1 MLPNENNKST
11 AQHSWFWKW
20 VVNNKTVSVLSII
33 LLSLLIIFMLA
44 KVAWIF
50 APVGELLSIVGFP
63 IVLAGVLYYLL
74 SPLIDF
80 CEAHFKMNRS
90 LLITLIFLVMA
101 GLLAWGI
108 VVLIPAVQTQTMSII
123 KNWPTYWSNITH
135 QTNTIMSSSLFDTIK
150 NSIEKINADIVGTIS
165 KKASSVVS
173 STVGSLGSV
182 VGTVTTFIIG
192 LVTAPFIL
200 FYLLK
205 DGHQLPGYL
214 AKFFPVRY
222 RKATIDLLDEINL
235 QVSQYIRGQLTVAF
249 FVAVL
254 FVIGFSVV
262 GLKFAL
268 TLGILAGFLNLIPY
282 LGSFLA
288 MVPALVIAAVV
299 SPIMLVKVIIV
310 FAIEQTIEARL
321 ISPLILG
328 SSLAIHPVTIL
339 IVLLGSGRVF
349 GLVGVIFGIPGYAI
363 LKVIVT
369 RLFASYKEN
378 SGLYVESES
387 TKTNEDKEKS

>member
-1 MLPNENNKST
+1 MLPNEKST
-11 AQHSWFWKW
+11 SQRSWFWKW
-20 VVNNKTVSVLSII
+20 VVNNKTVSILSIV

-44 KVAWIF
+44 QVGWFF
-50 APVGELLSIVGFP
+50 APIGELLSIIGFP
-63 IVLAGVLYYLL
+63 IVLAGVLYYLI

-80 CEAHFKMNRS
+80 CETRFKLNRS
-90 LLITLIFLVMA
+90 LVITVVFIVISGFLV
-101 GLLAWGI
+101 WGI
-108 VVLIPAVQTQTMSII
+108 VVLIPAVQTQTISII

-135 QTNTIMSSSLFDTIK
+135 QTNDFMSSSLFDTIK
-150 NSIEKINADIVGTIS
+150 TSIEKINTDIVGTVS
-165 KKASSVVS
+165 KKASSVIG
-173 STVGSLGSV
+173 STVDSLGSV

-205 DGHQLPGYL
+205 DGHDLPEYL
-214 AKFFPVRY
+214 SNFFPVRY
-222 RKATIDLLDEINL
+222 RKSIIELLDEINL

-249 FVAVL
+249 FVAIL

-288 MVPALVIAAVV
+288 MIPALVIAAFV
-299 SPIMLVKVIIV
+299 SSIMLIKVIVVFIV
-310 FAIEQTIEARL
+310 EQTIEARL

-349 GLVGVIFGIPGYAI
+349 GLIGVIFGIPGYAI

-369 RLFASYKEN
+369 RIFVWYKKD
-378 SGLYVESES
+378 SGLYVESE
-387 TKTNEDKEKS
+387 KTNKDNQKS

>member
-1 MLPNENNKST
+1 MLPNEKST
-11 AQHSWFWKW
+11 SQRSWFWKW
-20 VVNNKTVSVLSII
+20 VVNNKTVSVLSIV
-33 LLSLLIIFMLA
+33 LLGLMIIFMSA
-44 KVAWIF
+44 KVGWFF
-50 APVGELLSIVGFP
+50 APIGELLSIVGFP
-63 IVLAGVLYYLL
+63 IVLAGVLYYLI

-80 CEAHFKMNRS
+80 CEKRFKLNRS
-90 LLITLIFLVMA
+90 LVITVVFIVISGFLV
-101 GLLAWGI
+101 WGV
-108 VVLIPAVQTQTMSII
+108 VVLIPAVQTQTISII
-123 KNWPTYWSNITH
+123 KNWPTYWSSITH
-135 QTNTIMSSSLFDTIK
+135 QTNDFMSSSLFDTIK
-150 NSIEKINADIVGTIS
+150 TSIEKINTDIVGTVS
-165 KKASSVVS
+165 KKASSLIE

-205 DGHQLPGYL
+205 DGHDLPEYL
-214 AKFFPVRY
+214 SSFFPVRY
-222 RKATIDLLDEINL
+222 RKSTIELLDEINL

-249 FVAVL
+249 FVAIL

-288 MVPALVIAAVV
+288 MIPALVIAAFV
-299 SPIMLVKVIIV
+299 SPIMLIKVIVVFIV
-310 FAIEQTIEARL
+310 EQTIEARL

-369 RLFASYKEN
+369 RIFVWYKKD
-378 SGLYVESES
+378 SGLYGESE
-387 TKTNEDKEKS
+387 KINKDNQKS

>member
-1 MLPNENNKST
+1 MLPNEKST
-11 AQHSWFWKW
+11 SQRSWFWKW
-20 VVNNKTVSVLSII
+20 VVNNKTVSILSIV

-44 KVAWIF
+44 QVGWFF
-50 APVGELLSIVGFP
+50 APIGELLSIIGFP
-63 IVLAGVLYYLL
+63 IVLAGVLYYLI

-80 CEAHFKMNRS
+80 CETRFKLNRS
-90 LLITLIFLVMA
+90 LVITVVFIVISGFLV
-101 GLLAWGI
+101 WGI
-108 VVLIPAVQTQTMSII
+108 VVLIPAVQTQTISII

-135 QTNTIMSSSLFDTIK
+135 QTNDFMSSSLFDTIK
-150 NSIEKINADIVGTIS
+150 TSIEKINTDIVGTVS
-165 KKASSVVS
+165 KKASSVIG
-173 STVGSLGSV
+173 STVDSLGSV

-205 DGHQLPGYL
+205 DGHDLPEYL
-214 AKFFPVRY
+214 SNFFPVRY
-222 RKATIDLLDEINL
+222 RKSIIELLDEINL

-249 FVAVL
+249 FVAIL

-288 MVPALVIAAVV
+288 MIPALVIAAFV
-299 SPIMLVKVIIV
+299 SPIMLIKVIVVFIV
-310 FAIEQTIEARL
+310 EQTIEARL

-349 GLVGVIFGIPGYAI
+349 GLIGVIFGIPGYAI

-369 RLFASYKEN
+369 RIFVWYKKD
-378 SGLYVESES
+378 SGLYVESE
-387 TKTNEDKEKS
+387 KTNKDNQKS

>member
-1 MLPNENNKST
+1 MLPNENST
-11 AQHSWFWKW
+11 SQRSWFWKW
-20 VVNNKTVSVLSII
+20 VVNNKTVSILSIV

-44 KVAWIF
+44 QVGWFF
-50 APVGELLSIVGFP
+50 APIGELLSIIGFP
-63 IVLAGVLYYLL
+63 IVLAGVLYYLI

-80 CEAHFKMNRS
+80 CETRFKLNRS
-90 LLITLIFLVMA
+90 LVITVVFIVISGFLV
-101 GLLAWGI
+101 WGI
-108 VVLIPAVQTQTMSII
+108 VVLIPAVQTQTISII

-135 QTNTIMSSSLFDTIK
+135 QTNDFMSSSLFDTIK
-150 NSIEKINADIVGTIS
+150 TSIEKINTDIVGTVS
-165 KKASSVVS
+165 KKASSVIG
-173 STVGSLGSV
+173 STVDSLGSV

-205 DGHQLPGYL
+205 DGHDLPEYL
-214 AKFFPVRY
+214 SNFFPVRY
-222 RKATIDLLDEINL
+222 RKSIIELLDEINL

-249 FVAVL
+249 FVAIL

-288 MVPALVIAAVV
+288 MIPALVIAAFV
-299 SPIMLVKVIIV
+299 SPIMLIKVIVVFIV
-310 FAIEQTIEARL
+310 EQTIEARL

-349 GLVGVIFGIPGYAI
+349 GLIGVIFGIPGYAI

-369 RLFASYKEN
+369 RIFVWYKKD
-378 SGLYVESES
+378 SGLYVESEE
-387 TKTNEDKEKS
+387 TNKDNQKS

>member
-1 MLPNENNKST
+1 MRPDENEKVVS
-11 AQHSWFWKW
+11 QRSWFWKW
-20 VVNNKTVSVLSII
+20 VINNKTVSVLSII
-33 LLSLLIIFMLA
+33 LLSLLIIFMSE
-44 KVAWIF
+44 KVNWFF
-50 APVGELLSIVGFP
+50 APIGELLSIVGFP
-63 IVLAGVLYYLL
+63 IVLAGVLYYLIA
-74 SPLIDF
+74 PLIDF
-80 CEAHFKMNRS
+80 FESRFRINRS
-90 LLITLIFLVMA
+90 LLITIVFIVIA
-101 GLLAWGI
+101 GLLVWGI
-108 VVLIPAVQTQTMSII
+108 VVLIPAVQTQTISII
-123 KNWPTYWSNITH
+123 KNWPTYWSNITR
-135 QTNTIMSSSLFDTIK
+135 QTDDFMSSSLFDTIK
-150 NSIEKINADIVGTIS
+150 NSVENINTDIIGTIS
-165 KKASSVVS
+165 KKASSIVT

-192 LVTAPFIL
+192 LITAPFIL

-205 DGHQLPGYL
+205 DGHSLPGYL
-214 AKFFPVRY
+214 SKFFPVRY
-222 RKATIDLLDEINL
+222 RKSTIGLLDEINL

-288 MVPALVIAAVV
+288 MVPALVIAAFI

-310 FAIEQTIEARL
+310 FFVEQTIESRL

-339 IVLLGSGRVF
+339 IVLLGSGRIF
-349 GLVGVIFGIPGYAI
+349 GLMGVIFGIPGYAI

-369 RLFASYKEN
+369 RIFAWYKES
-378 SGLYVESES
+378 SGLYVEAEPE
-387 TKTNEDKEKS
+387 KINKDK

>member
-1 MLPNENNKST
+1 MLPNENKKIVS
-11 AQHSWFWKW
+11 QRSWFWKW
-20 VVNNKTVSVLSII
+20 VVNNKTVSVLSIV
-33 LLSLLIIFMLA
+33 LLSLLIIFMVS
-44 KVAWIF
+44 KVSWFF
-50 APVGELLSIVGFP
+50 APIGELLSIIGFP
-63 IVLAGVLYYLL
+63 IVLAGVLYYLI

-80 CEAHFKMNRS
+80 FESRFKLNRS
-90 LLITLIFLVMA
+90 LLITIVFIIIA
-101 GLLAWGI
+101 GLLVWGI
-108 VVLIPAVQTQTMSII
+108 VVLIPAVQTQTISII
-123 KNWPTYWSNITH
+123 RNWPTYWSNITR
-135 QTNTIMSSSLFDTIK
+135 QTNDFMSSSLFDTIK
-150 NSIEKINADIVGTIS
+150 NSVEKINTDIIGTIS

-173 STVGSLGSV
+173 TTVGSLGSV

-192 LVTAPFIL
+192 LITAPFIL

-205 DGHQLPGYL
+205 DGHSLPGYL
-214 AKFFPVRY
+214 SKFFPVRY
-222 RKATIDLLDEINL
+222 RKATIELLDEINL

-288 MVPALVIAAVV
+288 MVPALVIAAFV

-310 FAIEQTIEARL
+310 FFIEQTVESRL

-339 IVLLGSGRVF
+339 IVLLGSGRIF
-349 GLVGVIFGIPGYAI
+349 GLIGVIFGIPGYAI

-369 RLFASYKEN
+369 RIFAWYKKS
-378 SGLYVESES
+378 SGLYDDLESKKIDEN
-387 TKTNEDKEKS
+387 KQKS